1 MKNMLVMVSRV
12 NLERPRSGVII
23 DKDYLVTRL
32 SLKSRVEKGV
42 LGTKLG

>member
-1 MKNMLVMVSRV
+1 MKNMLVMVSTV
-12 NLERPRSGVII
+12 NLERPRSGVHRQ
-23 DKDYLVTRL
+23 DYLVTRL

>member
-23 DKDYLVTRL
+23 DRITL
-32 SLKSRVEKGV
+32 SRGSL
-42 LGTKLG
+42 